1 MLLLLFT
8 IVYLR
13 TEYSANIFL
22 RKKNKERER
31 WRKEGGKGEWGGGWE
46 VDGGRQAVSVVV
58 IPFLDDLLVDN
69 TRQLLQIQ
77 DRQHKDH
84 SSSSPGSRP
93 WVKLGCATLESNS
106 NERKRKECLYLLLA
120 GQGASE

>member
-13 TEYSANIFL
+13 TECSANIFL

-31 WRKEGGKGEWGGGWE
+31 WRKERGKGEWGGGWE

-58 IPFLDDLLVDN
+58 IPFLDDKNGNL
-69 TRQLLQIQ
+69 
-77 DRQHKDH
+77 
-84 SSSSPGSRP
+84 SPHVP
-93 WVKLGCATLESNS
+93 
-106 NERKRKECLYLLLA
+106 
-120 GQGASE
+120 

>member
-13 TEYSANIFL
+13 TECSANIFL
-22 RKKNKERER
+22 RKKSKERER

-58 IPFLDDLLVDN
+58 I
-69 TRQLLQIQ
+69 
-77 DRQHKDH
+77 
-84 SSSSPGSRP
+84 
-93 WVKLGCATLESNS
+93 LGNCFCPVRSCRICQVEEN
-106 NERKRKECLYLLLA
+106 
-120 GQGASE
+120 GDQFVF